1 MDMNVGDWL
10 VSFPS
15 AERALIDVVLKTGAL
30 LIRPRF
36 IDELKALAIVQRVK
50 LGVRSPRGMEKLPSS
65 YVVVEVQR
73 EGTGAKS
80 ATGLFEYAYGA
91 LRLVAI
97 DNRELAGR
105 NGNEII
111 AFFEAPLTETLQG
124 VRIQI
129 FEPVGK
135 SK

>member
-1 MDMNVGDWL
+1 MNVGDWL
-10 VSFPS
+10 VTFPS
-15 AERALIDVVLKTGAL
+15 AERALIDVVLKTGSL

-36 IDELKALAIVQRVK
+36 IEELKALAIVQRVK
-50 LGVRSPRGMEKLPSS
+50 LGVRSPRGVEKLPSS

-73 EGTGAKS
+73 EGTGAQS
-80 ATGLFEYAYGA
+80 TTGLFEYAYGA

-97 DNRELAGR
+97 DNRDLADR

-111 AFFEAPLTETLQG
+111 AFFEAPLTQTLQG
-124 VRIQI
+124 IRIQI
-129 FEPVGK
+129 FEPVSK

>member
-1 MDMNVGDWL
+1 MNVSDWL
-10 VSFPS
+10 VTFPS

-36 IDELKALAIVQRVK
+36 IDELKAVAIVQRVK
-50 LGVRSPRGMEKLPSS
+50 FGVRSPRGVEKLASS

-73 EGTGAKS
+73 EGNGATS

-97 DNRELAGR
+97 DNRDLASR
-105 NGNEII
+105 NGDEII
-111 AFFEAPLTETLQG
+111 AFFEAPLTQTLQG

-129 FEPVGK
+129 FEPAGK